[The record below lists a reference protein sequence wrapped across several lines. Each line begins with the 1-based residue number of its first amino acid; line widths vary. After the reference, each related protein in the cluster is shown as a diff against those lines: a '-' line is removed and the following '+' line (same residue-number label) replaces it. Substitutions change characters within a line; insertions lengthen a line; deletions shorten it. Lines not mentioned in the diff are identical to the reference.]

1 MDAMRNKG
9 RTKAQVAFL
18 YGLCIFLWSVGGL
31 AMRTLRKI
39 EVVARAARGTGDLRQ
54 GVLLLF
60 LDGEELELT
69 AFGADVNVDGKRAG
83 KKVWERTEKPAALA
97 ELYLVT
103 K

>member
-1 MDAMRNKG
+1 M
-9 RTKAQVAFL
+9 AFT
-18 YGLCIFLWSVGGL
+18 YGLCSMSLWSAWRL

-54 GVLLLF
+54 GVLLF

-83 KKVWERTEKPAALA
+83 KKVWERTEKPTALA
-97 ELYLVT
+97 ELDLVA